1 MFAYLN
7 KMRFYKKELPN
18 VDEIVMC
25 NVEKIQEECIY
36 VRLIEYD
43 NIEGMVQLADA
54 STRRKR
60 KSVCLL
66 KVNKKYPLLVVRI
79 DEEKKYI
86 DLSNKFL
93 SDEDRDVATDRHHK
107 YSFTVKMLK
116 SFISKIN
123 NNKYEKSLLTH
134 YADKTLWK
142 VEPRK
147 CYEYII
153 ENYIQQKNFDLFD
166 LTEEEK
172 EIFRLSLEKSLGD
185 VLFKSQLN
193 FMARNTNFEGVHS
206 LKNSFEKIKN
216 EFSLTTMIN
225 VAPNYYVQ
233 IESDSENLNLE
244 TLSKLE
250 SVLEKELLKNNC
262 LYKKID
268 IVTTNNLD

>member
-1 MFAYLN
+1 
-7 KMRFYKKELPN
+7 MRFYKKELPN

-36 VRLIEYD
+36 VRLLEYN

-79 DEEKKYI
+79 DQEKKYI

-93 SDEDRDVATDRHHK
+93 SDEDKDVATDRYQR

-116 SFISKIN
+116 SFISKMN
-123 NNKYEKSLLTH
+123 SNKYDKSLLTH
-134 YADKTLWK
+134 YAEKTLWK

-153 ENYIQQKNFDLFD
+153 ENYIQQKTFDLFD
-166 LTEEEK
+166 LTDEEK
-172 EIFRLSLEKSLGD
+172 EIFRSSLEKSLGN

-193 FMARNTNFEGVHS
+193 FMARNTNFDGVNS
-206 LKNSFEKIKN
+206 LKNSFDKVKN
-216 EFSLTTMIN
+216 EFNLIIMLN

-233 IESDSENLNLE
+233 TESDSESLNLE
-244 TLSKLE
+244 TLNKLE
-250 SVLEKELLKNNC
+250 SFLEQQLLKDNC
-262 LYKKID
+262 LYKKLD